1 MTMDVG
7 SIAVTEAVFG
17 SRAADSANMP
27 PPQPMSRYLSFCDV
41 SVVATVEG
49 TELLQRWMKVW
60 RRGFIRCSMRDGPW
74 GSHHDEARAEKCDIS
89 VSETEDVGVAGGGAD
104 DVEYALLG

>member
-7 SIAVTEAVFG
+7 SMAVTEAVFG
-17 SRAADSANMP
+17 SRAADSAKMP
-27 PPQPMSRYLSFCDV
+27 PPHPMSRYLSFCDV
-41 SVVATVEG
+41 SVVAVEG
-49 TELLQRWMKVW
+49 TELLQRWIKVW
-60 RRGFIRCSMRDGPW
+60 RRGFIRWSMRDGPW

-104 DVEYALLG
+104 VEYALFG